1 MIPDFEAVALL
12 DTDVLVLRDLE
23 GLFAAFRARGPDAV
37 FGLAVEVL
45 SALKKLGV
53 EQSDGCKRSLRQFRN
68 VEMLLSGKKE
78 NRGAA
83 DVHPLPGE
91 RLLLRIAGGQRRGP
105 HGGPR
110 PLPRA
115 LRGDLRAREG

>member
-45 SALKKLGV
+45 SALKKIIYLSKLSV
-53 EQSDGCKRSLRQFRN
+53 EQSDCCKRSLRCAIATQWSSSAFR
-68 VEMLLSGKKE
+68 
-78 NRGAA
+78 
-83 DVHPLPGE
+83 
-91 RLLLRIAGGQRRGP
+91 
-105 HGGPR
+105 
-110 PLPRA
+110 
-115 LRGDLRAREG
+115 